1 MRIHPQ
7 TRFAS
12 PLGIF
17 LGAFT
22 APFLF
27 MAAGLPGSWIFQ
39 GPAQFIL
46 TIAATAGLML
56 AFGRAGDWLASRLS
70 VFRRSS
76 RG

>member
-1 MRIHPQ
+1 MTIYPQ
-7 TRFAS
+7 NRFAS

-27 MAAGLPGSWIFQ
+27 MAAGLPGGWIFQ
-39 GPAQFIL
+39 GPAQFVL
-46 TIAATAGLML
+46 SIAATVGLML
-56 AFGRAGDWLASRLS
+56 VFSRASDWVWCRVAASRKP
-70 VFRRSS
+70 S